1 MDAVPPTSMQP
12 PPDPR
17 CPGLGTPRI
26 YIRISEQAAI
36 ADLERIAM
44 EGAQKVAAAKA
55 KLGSASA

>member
-1 MDAVPPTSMQP
+1 MQP

-44 EGAQKVAAAKA
+44 EAAQKVAAAKA
-55 KLGSASA
+55 KLGSASV